1 MRLLLN
7 KKYYSIYLVGAII
20 SASFLFMFISVVAV
34 LNNIGGGKTS
44 ADVALEKAKENCD
57 RKKGELVQ
65 LSKQNPLNT
74 VCITQ
79 R

>member
-1 MRLLLN
+1 MKLLLN
-7 KKYYSIYLVGAII
+7 QKYYSIYLVGAII
-20 SASFLFMFISVVAV
+20 SACFLFMFISTVTV

-44 ADVALEKAKENCD
+44 ADIALEKAKQNCN
-57 RKKGELVQ
+57 RKKGALVQ

-74 VCITQ
+74 VCIAQ

>member
-1 MRLLLN
+1 MKLLLN

-20 SASFLFMFISVVAV
+20 SACFLFMFISTIAV
-34 LNNIGGGKTS
+34 LKNIGGGKTS
-44 ADVALEKAKENCD
+44 ADIALEKAKQNCD

-74 VCITQ
+74 TCIAQ

>member
-1 MRLLLN
+1 MKLLLN
-7 KKYYSIYLVGAII
+7 QKYYNIYLVAAII
-20 SASFLFMFISVVAV
+20 AVCFLFMVISTVVV
-34 LNNIGGGKTS
+34 LKNIGGGKTS
-44 ADVALEKAKENCD
+44 ADIALEKAQQNCN

-74 VCITQ
+74 VCIAQ